1 MNVPV
6 NIFSNSKILLIG
18 LVAAVFI
25 GQSLYIKYISS
36 ELEATK
42 QEVEKEQKEKQ
53 ELKATY
59 ELNLETEMKK
69 RVFEVQALKS
79 KEQVAK
85 KQTKVK
91 EEAAKRG
98 EIKDDENSSFVI
110 INF

>member
-1 MNVPV
+1 MITN
-6 NIFSNSKILLIG
+6 LLTNNKLWVAL
-18 LVAAVFI
+18 LVVGVFI
-25 GQSLYIKYISS
+25 VQGLYIMYVSS

-98 EIKDDENSSFVI
+98 EIKDDANSSFI
-110 INF
+110 ITNF

>member
-1 MNVPV
+1 MITN
-6 NIFSNSKILLIG
+6 LLTNNKLWLAL
-18 LVAAVFI
+18 LVVGVFI
-25 GQSLYIKYISS
+25 VQGLYISYISS

-79 KEQVAK
+79 KEQVL
-85 KQTKVK
+85 KQKTKVK
-91 EEAAKRG
+91 EEEAKRG
-98 EIKDDENSSFVI
+98 EIKDDANSSFI
-110 INF
+110 ITNF

>member
-1 MNVPV
+1 MITN
-6 NIFSNSKILLIG
+6 LLTNNKLWVAL
-18 LVAAVFI
+18 LVVGVFI
-25 GQSLYIKYISS
+25 VQGLYIRYVSS

-98 EIKDDENSSFVI
+98 EIKDDANSSFI
-110 INF
+110 ITNF

>member
-1 MNVPV
+1 MITN
-6 NIFSNSKILLIG
+6 LLTNNKLW
-18 LVAAVFI
+18 LVLLVVGVFI
-25 GQSLYIKYISS
+25 IQGLYIRYVSS
-36 ELEATK
+36 ELEVTK

-53 ELKATY
+53 KLKATY

-98 EIKDDENSSFVI
+98 EIKDDANSSFI
-110 INF
+110 ITNF

>member
-1 MNVPV
+1 MITN
-6 NIFSNSKILLIG
+6 LLTNNKLWVAL
-18 LVAAVFI
+18 LVVGVFI
-25 GQSLYIKYISS
+25 VQSLYIRYVSS

-69 RVFEVQALKS
+69 RAFEVQALKS

-98 EIKDDENSSFVI
+98 EIKDDANSSFI
-110 INF
+110 ITNF